1 MFPPMVSASPPPSDD
16 ELSGDDGD
24 ELGVADSSFDI
35 TGLSQKLPVCQPPNH
50 KPPAPVSSRTY
61 SPDPARSSPSPPA
74 VHRLPSDDWGEFSG
88 APAGADPA
96 ALVPA
101 PPAAPQQFSGPERDV
116 NGAEDSPSEV
126 RAAPVSVDASRAT
139 GVRQERSIFSDSESD
154 SEEANGPQRGGEAS
168 PAPPA
173 AASERV
179 QPSQTSAVI
188 GDNEPASEAKLHR
201 EGDRTASPTVTLQNG
216 TDELSKVAAGG
227 DSDSD
232 DFGDFGSFSAATAS
246 ESVTAVNAVTVVN
259 PVTDQS
265 VSLDSS
271 VPDHRSDGQ
280 FAAGTPPSLK
290 SNSSNGREETSS
302 TAIRVSNANPSAAD
316 VGSFAVSNGPDN
328 AVNDSTAVEGSS
340 DRIPSPD
347 DGVKSEEAASP
358 SETVDDPHNA
368 SPVPETA
375 PSSDSASAPSSLGS
389 SPKRAKSPDNVETL
403 TKLEKAT
410 DESVPGDDF
419 GDFAAPADDFG
430 DFTAPAGDS
439 SAPSDEFGDFTAKT
453 CDVSAPDENLGDFT
467 VPSDVPAPDNDFGDF
482 TAPAKDPSA
491 PTNDFGDFA
500 APSGDASAPTDDF
513 GDFAAPSDDFGDFA
527 APSGDFVDFSGPAAS
542 SGAGW
547 PPDGADG
554 GGGFADFGA
563 VFAAPSTEA
572 PLEAEGQLADPAS
585 LSDDDFGDFED
596 FQAPVPQ
603 EPAPITD
610 EAAVSALLARLFPL
624 CEEDREPASIPLDA
638 GGVWYQLRETDA
650 TPALQYRWPAGRSYT
665 ALLHAL
671 RVDASNIINFGGWG
685 GRPSRFGQPLGSDSI
700 LQPVR
705 AVLEPTP
712 AAPPAPPSQP
722 PAQQQQQQ
730 SVQQEQQPQQPS
742 PPAGGEVPP
751 AAFDWNSAGL
761 KNPLDSTGLEREL
774 LSAEEPPAPR
784 SAAADSVLSRLM
796 AQTAE
801 RPLSE
806 AASQVVAR
814 IPDIDFMQAKVLMF
828 PVRGAD
834 E

>member
-61 SPDPARSSPSPPA
+61 SPDPARSSPPPPA

-96 ALVPA
+96 APVPA
-101 PPAAPQQFSGPERDV
+101 PPAAPQQFSGSERDV
-116 NGAEDSPSEV
+116 NGTEVSLSEV
-126 RAAPVSVDASRAT
+126 RAATVSVDASRAT

-168 PAPPA
+168 PAPPV

-179 QPSQTSAVI
+179 QPGQSKAVI
-188 GDNEPASEAKLHR
+188 EDNESASEAKLHR
-201 EGDRTASPTVTLQNG
+201 EGDRTASQTVTFQNG

-232 DFGDFGSFSAATAS
+232 DFGDFGGFSAATAS
-246 ESVTAVNAVTVVN
+246 EPVTAVNTVTVVN

-265 VSLDSS
+265 LALDSS
-271 VPDHRSDGQ
+271 VPGHGSDSQ
-280 FAAGTPPSLK
+280 CAADTPPSLK
-290 SNSSNGREETSS
+290 SNSSNGREETFS
-302 TAIRVSNANPSAAD
+302 TDIDSRVSNVKPLAAD
-316 VGSFAVSNGPDN
+316 VGSSAVSNGPGN
-328 AVNDSTAVEGSS
+328 AINDSTAMEGSS

-347 DGVKSEEAASP
+347 DGVKSAEAVGS
-358 SETVDDPHNA
+358 SEVAEDPHDA
-368 SPVPETA
+368 SLVPETA
-375 PSSDSASAPSSLGS
+375 PSSDSGSAPSSLGS
-389 SPKRAKSPDNVETL
+389 SPKRAKSPDNAETR
-403 TKLEKAT
+403 TKPEKAT

-453 CDVSAPDENLGDFT
+453 CDVSAPAENLGDFT
-467 VPSDVPAPDNDFGDF
+467 APSDVPAPDDDFSDF
-482 TAPAKDPSA
+482 TAPTEDR
-491 PTNDFGDFA
+491 
-500 APSGDASAPTDDF
+500 SAPTDDF
-513 GDFAAPSDDFGDFA
+513 GDFAAPSGDASGPTDDFGDFA
-527 APSGDFVDFSGPAAS
+527 APADDFGDFAAPTDDFGDFSGPAAS

-547 PPDGADG
+547 PPDGVDG

-610 EAAVSALLARLFPL
+610 EAVVSSLLARLFPL

-712 AAPPAPPSQP
+712 AAPPTPPSQP
-722 PAQQQQQQ
+722 PPQQQRQQQ
-730 SVQQEQQPQQPS
+730 SVQQQQPS
-742 PPAGGEVPP
+742 PPAGSEVPP

-774 LSAEEPPAPR
+774 LSAEEPPTPR